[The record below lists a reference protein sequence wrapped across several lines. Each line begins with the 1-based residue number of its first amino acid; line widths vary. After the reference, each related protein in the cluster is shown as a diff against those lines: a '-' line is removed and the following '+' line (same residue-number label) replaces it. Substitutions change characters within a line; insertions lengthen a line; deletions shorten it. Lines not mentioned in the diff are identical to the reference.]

1 MTASD
6 NGAEV
11 RRRCNYKGDVCP
23 NWCRTDH
30 TEMLIP
36 GKPSFGYMDAHY
48 SDPIRQLP
56 GAPGAV
62 RLARDPADSVL
73 AYVSMDLSPA
83 GAVRLVLTPDQA
95 DGLAGVIQDNDGADG
110 VTRHDMLAA
119 ELRAAAAIARQV
131 QP

>member
-1 MTASD
+1 MTISD
-6 NGAEV
+6 NGAGV
-11 RRRCNYKGDVCP
+11 RRRCNFKGDVCP
-23 NWCRTDH
+23 PWCRTDH
-30 TEMLIP
+30 TEELIP
-36 GKPSFGYMDAHY
+36 GKPSFGYMDGHY

-62 RLARDPADSVL
+62 RLARDAYAVEPAS
-73 AYVSMDLSPA
+73 VSMDLSPA
-83 GAVRLVLTPDQA
+83 GAVRLVMTPDQA
-95 DGLAGVIQDNDGADG
+95 EGLAGVIQDNDGADG